1 MTSSL
6 QAGAHLLGF
15 CAVIVSWSG
24 AVAVPTKRAVS
35 VADAICMT
43 KVSDPGHPATFSPDG
58 RKFVVVLERGNLK
71 QNTNDYWLLLWRT
84 NQLFN
89 DAKPELLIT
98 MSSSSNRP
106 AIKDVRWL
114 GDNRTLVFLGENPG
128 ETQQIYLLDVA
139 THALRR
145 LTQSS
150 TNIVSYTSDAH
161 AEKIVY
167 AAERSAAH
175 ILDLKARRQGLT
187 VSNQSVIE
195 LSSGKK
201 NTTDAVFYGEVDF
214 FLQVT
219 GRSPRKLSSD
229 LLSPVEFEPPVMSPD
244 GRYVVILAVINSFPD
259 HWKEYSNPGIQ
270 WWTQHKRTPQP
281 SGQRVLLLQPV
292 LFDSLT
298 YRISPLIDAPT
309 STSAHSEIAWSPDSQ
324 SVAVTNSYLPLRG
337 RGGKQGGIETPVP
350 AIEVDI
356 ADRSVTEIGHE
367 DLNTPK
373 WLTNRRIC
381 FHDGK
386 SKWQIPSLVV
396 NFEKSHGHWKKR
408 EDELL
413 DVNQPE
419 IFQQEDLNT
428 PPKLVA
434 KDRGSGRQ
442 ILLLDLNPQFKD
454 LEFAPEVEIKWKGSD
469 GHEVRGGL
477 YYPLRYQQNHRYPLV
492 IQTHAFRSDK
502 FWIDGPFSTAFAAQ
516 PLAGHGIMVL
526 QMEEDTTDS
535 DTPKEVDRE
544 VAALEG
550 AIDYLQSLGLID
562 RNRVGVV
569 GFSRTCLHVKFA
581 LTHSRYHF
589 AAAAVSDGVDNG
601 YFQYILC
608 NSLTAFDE
616 ALEGSNGGLPFGE
629 GLNSWMK
636 RSPGFNI
643 DKVSTPLFIFAPN
656 RDSALFQW
664 EWYAGLKRLNK
675 PVEMLVVDND
685 EHELKKP
692 WNRRISLQSTVDW
705 FSFWLNGEED
715 GDSNKAPQYIRWREF
730 RILQK
735 QNIPRQDDAF
745 PAAIDLPR

>member
-1 MTSSL
+1 LTSSL
-6 QAGAHLLGF
+6 QVGAALLGL
-15 CAVIVSWSG
+15 CAAVLSWSV
-24 AVAVPTKRAVS
+24 AVAEPTKRAVT

-43 KVSDPGHPATFSPDG
+43 KLTDPGHPANFSPDG
-58 RKFVVVLERGNLK
+58 SKFVVLLQRGNLT

-84 NQLFN
+84 NRLFSG
-89 DAKPELLIT
+89 AKSDLLIT

-114 GDNRTLVFLGENPG
+114 GDNETLMFLGEHPG
-128 ETQQIYLLDVA
+128 ETQQVYSLDIA

-150 TNIVSYTSDAH
+150 TNVVSYTTDAQ

-167 AAERSAAH
+167 ATERSETR
-175 ILDLKARRQGLT
+175 ILDAKAKRNGFT
-187 VSNQSVIE
+187 VSNQSAFE

-201 NTTDAVFYGEVDF
+201 NTADAVFYGEVEF
-214 FLQVT
+214 FLQVK
-219 GRSPRKLSSD
+219 GRNPRKLPSG

-259 HWKEYSNPGIQ
+259 HWKDYSNPGIQ

-281 SGQRVLLLQPV
+281 TGQRVLLLQPV

-298 YRISPLIDAPT
+298 YRIGPLIDAPT

-324 SVAVTNSYLPLRG
+324 SVAITNSYLPLRD
-337 RGGKQGGIETPVP
+337 RGGNQGGVEAPVP
-350 AIEVDI
+350 AVEVSI
-356 ADRSVTEIGHE
+356 ANRRVAEIGQE
-367 DLNTPK
+367 AVNSPR
-373 WLTNRRIC
+373 WLTDRRIR
-381 FHDGK
+381 FHSGE
-386 SKWQIPSLVV
+386 SKWQTSSPVV
-396 NFEKSHGHWKKR
+396 DFEKRYGRWYKLEHESVERG
-408 EDELL
+408 
-413 DVNQPE
+413 QPE
-419 IFQQEDLNT
+419 ILQQEDLNT
-428 PPKLVA
+428 PPRLVA
-434 KDRGSGRQ
+434 TYPRSDRQ
-442 ILLLDLNPQFKD
+442 FLLLDLNPQFKS
-454 LEFAPEVEIKWKGSD
+454 LEFAAEIAIQWKGSD
-469 GHEVRGGL
+469 GHDVQGGL
-477 YYPLRYQQNHRYPLV
+477 YYPLRYEPDRRYPLV

-516 PLAGHGIMVL
+516 PLAAHGIMVL
-526 QMEEDTTDS
+526 QMEEDTSDS

-550 AIDYLQSLGLID
+550 AIDYMDHLGLID
-562 RNRVGVV
+562 RSRVGVI

-589 AAAAVSDGVDNG
+589 AAASVSDGVDNG

-608 NSLTAFDE
+608 NTLTAFDE

-629 GLNSWMK
+629 GLQRWMK
-636 RSPGFNI
+636 RSPGFNL

-675 PVEMLVVDND
+675 PVEMLVVDDD

-692 WNRRISLQSTVDW
+692 WNRSLSLQSTVDW

-715 GDSNKAPQYIRWREF
+715 RDSDKARQYVRWRKF
-730 RILQK
+730 RILQE
-735 QNIPRQDDAF
+735 QNAPRQDNGYSSRD
-745 PAAIDLPR
+745 